1 MCSFVFGGDS
11 GLNPPTIPANPLS
24 SHRIHP
30 WALRFPASD
39 QGRCV
44 GLGVAP
50 RPPQPRSQRARPAPC
65 NGAPQPLSPQTRSLA
80 AALHRYE
87 HPWFW
92 IAPCGAGFEALFF
105 FFFFLRVLIFH
116 PRVPP
121 PLPHLFKLTFSP
133 SCSPSF
139 FLKSQIAFELETKTH
154 LFLGMGFQGEVSL
167 IEASREQFRHQTWSG
182 IAKYI
187 ER

>member
-1 MCSFVFGGDS
+1 MLICLWRRQWVE
-11 GLNPPTIPANPLS
+11 PPTYEGVPANPPS

-30 WALRFPASD
+30 WALRFPAPD

-44 GLGVAP
+44 GLCVAP
-50 RPPQPRSQRARPAPC
+50 RPPQPRSQRARPPPC

-87 HPWFW
+87 HHWFW
-92 IAPCGAGFEALFF
+92 IAPCGAGFEALI

-139 FLKSQIAFELETKTH
+139 FFEISNCFHREIGTKDAFIPWD
-154 LFLGMGFQGEVSL
+154 GV
-167 IEASREQFRHQTWSG
+167 
-182 IAKYI
+182 
-187 ER
+187 